1 MKDTTYFPQILWD
14 SGRERAEQDCAC
26 SADVPFVA
34 VHPPAGPE
42 AETDCACAPAAVP
55 LQAGL
60 PEGRLWTLP
69 PNLYRAPLPGGYQVA
84 FSPTGPAGV
93 VVLNGPAARLL
104 DSFATPALLTDPAA
118 QEMASLGLLQPV
130 LPSPSRTPYPTA
142 RNPQPASHILHHVP
156 RTTQYAI
163 RNTLSTLTLWL
174 HLTTRCNLRCA
185 YCYAPRGETDMSPE
199 VGRAA
204 VDGALRS
211 ARAHGF
217 PALKIK
223 YAGGEPTLNLP
234 TLQTVHEYARRR
246 AAEAGLELRE
256 VVLTNGTTLTSALLR
271 WLRDEEIRLSISLDG
286 IGPAHDG
293 QRASEDGIGSFARI
307 AGGIERALALGIR
320 PHLSVTVTAHNGDKL
335 AEVVAFA
342 LDRGLPF
349 NLNFVRPAPGRPDLT
364 PEPARLIAALQS
376 VIRNLQSATDN
387 LQSAICNL
395 LDRCDLSAPHRY
407 PCGAGHAYIVVG
419 PRGELA
425 RCHME
430 MERTVGTVWEE
441 DPLAAVRGED
451 GFRNPPIEEKE
462 GCRDCPWRYICAG
475 GCPLTA
481 RQIVG
486 REDRPS
492 PYCAVYRAIL
502 PELLR
507 LEGLRMMRAHST
519 P

>member
-1 MKDTTYFPQILWD
+1 MNRLPYRILWA
-14 SGRERAEQDCAC
+14 SPSEEAEQDCAC
-26 SADVPFVA
+26 APDVPRVGVSSA
-34 VHPPAGPE
+34 APG
-42 AETDCACAPAAVP
+42 ETDCACPASVPEAV
-55 LQAGL
+55 
-60 PEGRLWTLP
+60 EVP
-69 PNLYRAPLPGGYQVA
+69 PGTRWARPSSLYRAPLPDGHQLVFHPEGW
-84 FSPTGPAGV
+84 AGV
-93 VVLNGPAARLL
+93 VVLNEPAVRLL
-104 DSFATPALLTDPAA
+104 DSFATPAPLTNPASH
-118 QEMASLGLLQPV
+118 QLASLGLLQPAA
-130 LPSPSRTPYPTA
+130 PSPSLAPSLALRATLH
-142 RNPQPASHILHHVP
+142 ASC
-156 RTTQYAI
+156 
-163 RNTLSTLTLWL
+163 LTLWL
-174 HLTTRCNLRCA
+174 HLTTRCNLHCV
-185 YCYAPRGETDMSPE
+185 YCYAPRGEMDMPPD

-234 TLQTVHEYARRR
+234 TLRAVHEYARRR

-256 VVLTNGTTLTSALLR
+256 VVLTNGTALTSALLR

-286 IGPAHDG
+286 IGPVHDG
-293 QRASEDGIGSFARI
+293 QRASESGIGSFARI
-307 AGGIERALALGIR
+307 AGGIERALALGLR
-320 PHLSVTVTAHNGDKL
+320 PHLSVTVTAHNVDQL
-335 AEVVAFA
+335 AEVVTFA

-376 VIRNLQSATDN
+376 AIRKLQSATRN
-387 LQSAICNL
+387 PQSAIGNL

-407 PCGAGHAYIVVG
+407 PCGAGHTYIVVG

-441 DPLAAVRGED
+441 DPLAAVRVEN
-451 GFRNPPIEEKE
+451 GFRNPPVEEKAE
-462 GCRDCPWRYICAG
+462 CWECPWRYICAG
-475 GCPLTA
+475 GCPLLA
-481 RQIVG
+481 QRQRG
-486 REDRPS
+486 TPAAPS

-507 LEGLRMMRAHST
+507 LEGLRLMRAPST